1 MTVQFHFAFY
11 LPHFYR
17 PIVYSDCAIHALYQS
32 YELKKLTLA
41 KYYLILVNKLKN
53 FCHKHS
59 EINCEKQN
67 NK

>member
-11 LPHFYR
+11 LPHFTNCILGLR
-17 PIVYSDCAIHALYQS
+17 NPCSISK